1 MTAARE
7 GSFTRAAGVLLL
19 SEPAV
24 SQQVRLLETTVG
36 ARLFER
42 SPRRPI
48 RLTDAGGLLLQTCES
63 VFHQFD
69 ATLEQLDALGGAQTA
84 RVILGVGT
92 SFGSYVL
99 PPIVAAFQKEH
110 PGISVVVD
118 IETVPHWSEKLRR
131 REVDLAV
138 AAATIDDD
146 EIVSHPLA
154 QKELVWIGLS
164 GHPLAGPEPVP
175 LDALQSERLV
185 LRPTPSSSRQALDR
199 LAQAQGLALHPTFEL
214 AGTEACITA
223 VASGMGIALV
233 PYDAVLAREQPRS
246 FAVLNVKGFPLKLNW
261 SVIWRAN
268 ELSAAA
274 TTFRDYL
281 LHHYEEMAVETAPAG
296 LSSAP
301 PTVRVALGSA

>member
-1 MTAARE
+1 M
-7 GSFTRAAGVLLL
+7 
-19 SEPAV
+19 
-24 SQQVRLLETTVG
+24 
-36 ARLFER
+36 
-42 SPRRPI
+42 
-48 RLTDAGGLLLQTCES
+48 
-63 VFHQFD
+63 
-69 ATLEQLDALGGAQTA
+69 
-84 RVILGVGT
+84 
-92 SFGSYVL
+92 
-99 PPIVAAFQKEH
+99 AAFRQKH
-110 PGISVVVD
+110 PGIAVVVD

-138 AAATIDDD
+138 AAANVDDD
-146 EIVSHPLA
+146 ETTSIPLA

-175 LDALQSERLV
+175 LDALRSERLV

-199 LAQAQGLALHPTFEL
+199 LAQAHGIALRPTFEL

-233 PYDAVLAREQPRS
+233 PSDALLAREQPRT
-246 FAVLNVKGFPLKLNW
+246 FAVLNVQGFPLRLNW

-281 LHHYEEMAVETAPAG
+281 LHHYQDLA
-296 LSSAP
+296 SAISP
-301 PTVRVALGSA
+301 N